1 MGKSLS
7 KWYLP
12 HRVVRIQC
20 VHRYMHSLSHKSTYS
35 SSSREAWH
43 TGSSSGSLDALTYM
57 PSALGSTK
65 ITLVWVPPASP
76 PCLCSQSAHL
86 FFCHFD
92 TISDLVL
99 SDISALCS
107 LLQIPSALMPEIIS
121 ERAKTELCLCV
132 SLCWGMRIVL
142 LYIIVYRHFW
152 SGCLLNHD
160 F

>member
-1 MGKSLS
+1 MTLGVTLGKSLS

-12 HRVVRIQC
+12 HSVVVRIQC
-20 VHRYMHSLSHKSTYS
+20 VHRYMHSLSHKSTYC

-65 ITLVWVPPASP
+65 TTVVWAPPASP

-107 LLQIPSALMPEIIS
+107 KFPLPSCQRSYLRKQRPS
-121 ERAKTELCLCV
+121 CVCVCLSVGEC
-132 SLCWGMRIVL
+132 
-142 LYIIVYRHFW
+142 
-152 SGCLLNHD
+152 
-160 F
+160 

>member
-12 HRVVRIQC
+12 HRVVSIQC

-65 ITLVWVPPASP
+65 ITLVWVLPASP

-107 LLQIPSALMPEIIS
+107 KFPLPSCQRSYRREQRPSCVCVCLSVGECG
-121 ERAKTELCLCV
+121 LCYC
-132 SLCWGMRIVL
+132 I
-142 LYIIVYRHFW
+142 
-152 SGCLLNHD
+152 
-160 F
+160 